1 MAGGWGHALAAAV
14 GGWQQGKQAVEDKK
28 DREEE
33 RQWRAEQRAAARQEL
48 ADRQSEKQALKDAGR
63 PIAMVE
69 GAGGMTAPP
78 TMDNR
83 DVGLPENMA
92 MANGGLQAGGYQ
104 VAGQSFADRGAAQ
117 SEVTRQ
123 NAPEAVN
130 QRVAQV
136 YRSQGAP
143 DKAMAIESGARSAE
157 LQTMQLADQRW
168 KRDLGRAMRSGHE
181 GLAQLGTGSEA
192 GPMAGMKVKAVV
204 SPDGKSVT
212 YAALDKDGKP
222 NPIPGLPVFSNDE
235 RGVTQAAWMLDQS
248 IDPAARMAHFTA
260 EKNREEDRGDKK
272 ETRQEARRHNM
283 AMEGLTSRSLDIK
296 ESTAAGKGKSGD
308 AAPFDPLS
316 DFDPKQAR
324 KEAMELAGKEA
335 EATGKP
341 YSEQRAQAIYGKLRD
356 AAASD
361 NTNRYVQQTVSKEL
375 RAAKADPAAYAAAY
389 DKAKQ
394 VANPQQLAAWG
405 FTAPGAT
412 GGSKPSSPG
421 RAAAAPVAAVQPAAS
436 PAPAVAAS
444 PADAAGAR
452 LDVARQRLAALRS
465 APAPGLAAGRAA
477 IDERAAQVQAARE
490 AVAQAEAEYQRAVP
504 QSGAAFVSPR

>member
-33 RQWRAEQRAAARQEL
+33 KQWRAEQRAAARQDL
-48 ADRQSEKQALKDAGR
+48 ADRQSEKQALKDAAR
-63 PIAMVE
+63 PVAMTEGAMV
-69 GAGGMTAPP
+69 APP

-83 DVGLPENMA
+83 DVGLLENA
-92 MANGGLQAGGYQ
+92 AIANGGLQAGGYQ

-117 SEVTRQ
+117 AEVTRQ
-123 NAPEAVN
+123 NSPEAVN
-130 QRVAQV
+130 QRVAQA
-136 YRSQGAP
+136 YRAQGAP
-143 DKAMAIESGARSAE
+143 DKAMVIESGTRSAE
-157 LQTMQLADQRW
+157 LQAMQLADQRW
-168 KRDLGRAMRSGHE
+168 KRDLGRAMRAGHE

-192 GPMAGMKVKAVV
+192 GPMAGMKVNAVV

-235 RGVTQAAWMLDQS
+235 KGVTQAAWMLDQS
-248 IDPAARMAHFTA
+248 IDPAARMAHYTA
-260 EKNREEDRGDKK
+260 LQQREEDRTDKK
-272 ETRQEARRHNM
+272 DTREEVRRHNM
-283 AMEGLTSRSLDIK
+283 AMEGLTARGLDIK

-341 YSEQRAQAIYGKLRD
+341 YSEQRAQQIFARLRD
-356 AAASD
+356 AAAAD

-394 VANPQQLAAWG
+394 VANPQQLAVWG
-405 FTAPGAT
+405 FPAPGTA
-412 GGSKPSSPG
+412 GGSKPASTG
-421 RAAAAPVAAVQPAAS
+421 RAAAAPVAAVQPASA
-436 PAPAVAAS
+436 APAAATS

-452 LDVARQRLAALRS
+452 LDAARQRLAALRS
-465 APAPGLAAGRAA
+465 APSPGLAAGRAA